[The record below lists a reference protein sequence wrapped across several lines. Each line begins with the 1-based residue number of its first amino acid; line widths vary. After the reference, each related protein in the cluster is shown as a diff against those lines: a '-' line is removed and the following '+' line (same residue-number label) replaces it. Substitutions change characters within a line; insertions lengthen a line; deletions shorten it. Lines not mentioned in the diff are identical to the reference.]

1 MMQINLRVA
10 GMGCR
15 RCVREV
21 TARLRDVP
29 GVETIAADTTQ
40 NLVLLRGTMT
50 AGDVLGAFAGTKYA
64 PTLETTSVAH
74 AVRPSRR

>member
-1 MMQINLRVA
+1 MRQINLRVA

-29 GVETIAADTTQ
+29 GVETIAADTAQ

-50 AGDVLGAFAGTKYA
+50 AGDVLDAFAGTKYA
-64 PTLETTSVAH
+64 PTLEATSAG
-74 AVRPSRR
+74 RPARR